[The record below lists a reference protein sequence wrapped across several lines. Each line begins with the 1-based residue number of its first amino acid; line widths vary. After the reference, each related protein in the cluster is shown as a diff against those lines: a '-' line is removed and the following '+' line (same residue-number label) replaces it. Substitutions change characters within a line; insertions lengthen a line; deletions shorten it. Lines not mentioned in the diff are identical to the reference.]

1 MLLNKLKNVLLIAVL
16 SPIFFSCKPDDDN
29 ATIVPP
35 KDRALQYLEDAELI
49 ETYLL
54 EHYMTVDADMNVTI
68 NKIPQ
73 ENSSGYISI
82 KNQTDYPLQY
92 IEDVYNDSRVSLL
105 KGGRTS
111 DSVKYKLYYILL
123 NEGGGQRPTT
133 VDSSFV
139 DYRGWNL
146 SNAQFDQTSFPV
158 WTSYPSSVNE
168 FISGF
173 RQILPTMKTPQT
185 VTPNEDGTISYTN
198 YGNCVVFIPS
208 GLAYFNL
215 SRGANIPPYS
225 NLVFQIKLKGIRYN
239 DHDRD
244 KILSKDEFYNPEGE
258 TDIGLF
264 NQDSDGDGIPDF
276 LDADDDGDGF
286 LTRNEL
292 KIPGTI
298 PQLYYQFN
306 DIPSCSGDQV
316 NPLRIKKHLDSN
328 CQ

>member
-1 MLLNKLKNVLLIAVL
+1 MLLKRFKNVLLISVL
-16 SPIFFSCKPDDDN
+16 STVIFSCKKDDDD
-29 ATIVPP
+29 ASIVPP
-35 KDRALQYLEDAELI
+35 KDRNIQYTEVDKGLIEAYLEDNYMLI
-49 ETYLL
+49 
-54 EHYMTVDADMNVTI
+54 DADMNVTI
-68 NKIPQ
+68 AEIP
-73 ENSSGYISI
+73 EGNTELISI
-82 KNQTDYPLQY
+82 KDQMDYPLQF
-92 IEDVYNDSRVSLL
+92 IEVLNDTRQSNL
-105 KGGRTS
+105 KGGRINDPVS
-111 DSVKYKLYYILL
+111 YKLYYILL

-146 SNAQFDQTSFPV
+146 SNTQFDQTSSAV
-158 WTSYPSSVNE
+158 WTSYPSSINE

-173 RQILPTMKTPQT
+173 RQILPKMKTPEN

-215 SRGANIPPYS
+215 SRGVNIPTYS
-225 NLVFQIKLKGIRYN
+225 NLVFQIKLKGLRYN

-244 KILSKDEFYNPEGE
+244 KILSKDEIYNPAGD
-258 TDIGLF
+258 TDIGFF
-264 NQDSDGDGIPDF
+264 NQDSDGDAIPDF

-292 KIPGTI
+292 KIPGTL

-306 DIPSCSGDQV
+306 DIPSCSGNQV
-316 NPLRIKKHLDSN
+316 DPNRLKKHLDPS